1 MGMKR
6 RFAVA
11 MVATMLLG
19 GVCQGLAQPL
29 TSDAGPRAERDP
41 LTWELP
47 FEIHGSRVFVLEI
60 ELVESDALDEFLGK
74 PSTRR
79 VQSDSMRRGTDRE
92 SVFWQSIA
100 DSDNPAVFE
109 AYLEQWSDGTFVRLA
124 EIRLEELRTPSRA
137 DTRPV
142 PPSADDSHATEELL
156 KLLRHELSTRDE
168 NGWTL
173 LHYAA
178 VLDLPDLVDQLL
190 DEGTPGDRS
199 GRPFAPWMGGV
210 AVDVDARL
218 EDDGRPLTGPLR
230 RALRRLS
237 LDFDEWTRDGETAL
251 HLAASANARGAVME
265 LLIGGADVH
274 AKTALDWTPLHY
286 AAWTDAEDVVKV
298 LLAEGADVN
307 ARASGGWTSLH
318 VAVWSDSRAAV
329 SALLVRGADL
339 TAMTNAGEAASDLA
353 KSGEMRVLLRGTRG

>member
-1 MGMKR
+1 MGTKR

-19 GVCQGLAQPL
+19 GVCQGLAQSS

-47 FEIHGSRVFVLEI
+47 FAIDDSRVFVLEI
-60 ELVESDALDEFLGK
+60 ELVESDASDEFLGK

-79 VQSDSMRRGTDRE
+79 VESDSLPRGTDRE
-92 SVFWQSIA
+92 SVFWQSIS

-109 AYLEQWSDGTFVRLA
+109 VYLEQWPDGTFVRLA
-124 EIRLEELRTPSRA
+124 EIRLEELRTPSWA
-137 DTRPV
+137 DMRPV
-142 PPSADDSHATEELL
+142 PSGAEDSHATEELF

-190 DEGTPGDRS
+190 DEGTPGNRS
-199 GRPFAPWMGGV
+199 GRPFSPWMGGV

-218 EDDGRPLTGPLR
+218 EDDGRPLTGRLR

-265 LLIGGADVH
+265 LLTGGADVH
-274 AKTALDWTPLHY
+274 ARTPLHWTPLHY
-286 AAWTDAEDVVKV
+286 AAWTDAEDAVEV
-298 LLAEGADVN
+298 LLAEGADVD
-307 ARASGGWTSLH
+307 ARASGGWTPLH
-318 VAVWSDSRAAV
+318 VAVWADSPAAV
-329 SALLVRGADL
+329 AALLARGADL
-339 TAMTNAGEAASDLA
+339 TALTSAGEAAPDLS